1 MLYCLIPFLPLG
13 AFLILGLAGWHIKDR
28 AHLVAVPAVLLSLA
42 LSVAAF
48 LEVASGSV
56 ISVPLYTWLTSGN
69 LDIHIG
75 LYIDRL
81 TAVMLLLVTGVSSLV
96 HIYTIGYMHGEPG
109 YARFFGYIALF
120 TFSMLMLVLADNLL
134 QLFVFWEAVGLCS
147 YLLIGHW
154 YERASAC
161 AAATKAF
168 LVNRVGD
175 FGFILG
181 LLLVWYSFG
190 SLDYHEIFPAA
201 HQAGDLTMN
210 ILGPFGG
217 TWDISVFTL
226 IALLLFTG
234 AVGKSAQVPLH
245 VWLPDAMEG
254 PTPIS
259 ALIHAA
265 TMVTAGVFMV
275 ARLAPIYNLSPTA
288 MSVVAIT
295 GAATMVVGATIALTQ
310 TDIKR
315 VVAYSTVSQLGYMIM
330 ACGLGAYASGMY
342 HLLTH
347 GAFKALLFLGCGSV
361 IIALHHEQDMRH
373 MGGLKDKLPITYWT
387 FVVGSLAL
395 AGFPLTAGFFSKDDI
410 LLSAWSAGDL
420 GQVLTLVGL
429 LTALLTAFYSFRLVF
444 VTFWGEPRYSHTHQI
459 AQEDI
464 PLKDLRVDRFFGEA
478 IPPSVRITHIPSGL
492 VVTSQE
498 GETQDQN
505 YVSALSKLRSLLA
518 KSKHDSHGLVSVHE
532 PPQTMTTPLLIL
544 ALFSILTGYLGIPS
558 FLEPVF
564 STGGDA
570 AAHHGSAGLVIMI
583 AATIMGLIGIAAAY
597 YVYVLNPSLPDRLAQ
612 QWSGLYRASLNKW
625 YVDEAYDRLFV
636 RPTVAAASG
645 LWKQVDV
652 LVIDGTVNGIGR
664 AIAWSGWLLRL
675 VQSGETQHY
684 ALAMAVGIVVLTA
697 YLLL

>member
-1 MLYCLIPFLPLG
+1 MLYALIPLLPLA
-13 AFLILGLAGWHIKDR
+13 AFLALGLVGWRIKDR
-28 AHLVAVPAVLLSLA
+28 AHLVAVPAVVLSLV

-48 LEVASGSV
+48 LEVAVSGSV
-56 ISVPLYTWLTSGN
+56 ISVPLYTWLTSGR

-75 LYIDRL
+75 LHIDRL

-96 HIYTIGYMHGEPG
+96 HVYTIGYMHGEPG
-109 YARFFGYIALF
+109 YARFFSYIALF

-168 LVNRVGD
+168 VVNRVGD
-175 FGFILG
+175 FGFMLG
-181 LLLVWYSFG
+181 MLLVWYQFG
-190 SLDYHEIFPAA
+190 SLNYLDIFPALHEA
-201 HQAGDLTMN
+201 TDLTMN
-210 ILGPFGG
+210 LLGPFGG
-217 TWDISVFTL
+217 TWEVSVFTL
-226 IALLLFTG
+226 IGLLLFTG

-295 GAATMVVGATIALTQ
+295 GAATMVLGATIALTQ

-410 LLSAWSAGDL
+410 LVSAWSSSDL
-420 GQVLTLVGL
+420 GRILTVFGL

-444 VTFWGEPRYSHTHQI
+444 VVFWGPS
-459 AQEDI
+459 
-464 PLKDLRVDRFFGEA
+464 RVDA
-478 IPPSVRITHIPSGL
+478 HH
-492 VVTSQE
+492 
-498 GETQDQN
+498 
-505 YVSALSKLRSLLA
+505 AA
-518 KSKHDSHGLVSVHE
+518 HVHE
-532 PPQTMTTPLLIL
+532 PSQTMTTPLLIL

-564 STGGDA
+564 SSGRDA
-570 AAHHGSAGLVIMI
+570 AAHHGSDGFMIMA
-583 AATIMGLIGIAAAY
+583 AATAMGLIGIAAAY
-597 YVYVLNPSLPDRLAQ
+597 YAYVRNPDLPDRLAR
-612 QWSGLYRASLNKW
+612 QWGSLYRGSLNKW

-636 RPTVAAASG
+636 QPTFAAASE
-645 LWKQVDV
+645 LWKRVDV
-652 LVIDGTVNGIGR
+652 NLIDGAVNGVARGV
-664 AIAWSGWLLRL
+664 AWSGWLLRL
-675 VQSGETQHY
+675 IQSGQTQHY
-684 ALAMAVGIVVLTA
+684 ALAMAVGIVVIVTVFLIS
-697 YLLL
+697 

>member
-1 MLYCLIPFLPLG
+1 MLYALIPLLPLA
-13 AFLILGLAGWHIKDR
+13 AFLVLGLAGSRFKDR
-28 AHLVAVPAVLLSLA
+28 AHVVAVPAVLLSCL
-42 LSVAAF
+42 LSIAAF
-48 LEVASGSV
+48 IDVITTDSV
-56 ISVPLYTWLTSGN
+56 ISVPLYTWLVSGH

-81 TAVMLLLVTGVSSLV
+81 TAVMLLLVTIVSSLV
-96 HIYTIGYMHGEPG
+96 HVYTIGYMAGDAG

-168 LVNRVGD
+168 IVNRVGD
-175 FGFILG
+175 FGFMLG
-181 LLLVWYSFG
+181 LLLVWYTFG
-190 SLDYHEIFPAA
+190 SLNYLDIFPAA
-201 HQAGDLTMN
+201 HEAGSLTMN
-210 ILGPFGG
+210 LLGPFGG
-217 TWDISVFTL
+217 TWDVSVFTV
-226 IALLLFTG
+226 ICLLLFTG

-275 ARLAPIYNLSPTA
+275 ARLAPLYDLSPVA
-288 MSVVAIT
+288 LSVVALV
-295 GAATMVVGATIALTQ
+295 GGVTMVLGATIALTQ

-315 VVAYSTVSQLGYMIM
+315 VVAYSTVSQLGYMVM

-361 IIALHHEQDMRH
+361 IVALHHEQDMRR
-373 MGGLKDKLPITYWT
+373 MGGLKDKLPTTYWT

-395 AGFPLTAGFFSKDDI
+395 AGFPLTAGFFSKDD
-410 LLSAWSAGDL
+410 LLVSAWSSGPL
-420 GQVLTLVGL
+420 GQVLTVFGL

-444 VTFWGEPRYSHTHQI
+444 VTFWGPSH
-459 AQEDI
+459 
-464 PLKDLRVDRFFGEA
+464 VDPHHA
-478 IPPSVRITHIPSGL
+478 HHI
-492 VVTSQE
+492 
-498 GETQDQN
+498 
-505 YVSALSKLRSLLA
+505 
-518 KSKHDSHGLVSVHE
+518 HE
-532 PPQTMTTPLLIL
+532 PSATITVPLIIL
-544 ALFSILTGYLGIPS
+544 AVLSILTGYLGIPA

-564 STGGDA
+564 HGGTSEA
-570 AAHHGSAGLVIMI
+570 SHGAAGLGIMI
-583 AATIMGLIGIAAAY
+583 VATIMGLTGIAVAY
-597 YVYVLNPSLPDRLAQ
+597 YVYVLNPQLPDRLAREWQ
-612 QWSGLYRASLNKW
+612 TLYQGSLNKW
-625 YVDEAYDRLFV
+625 YVDEAYDRAIV
-636 RPTVAAASG
+636 RPTFRAAAD
-645 LWKQVDV
+645 LWQRVDV
-652 LVIDGTVNGIGR
+652 ALIDGAVNGVARGV
-664 AIAWSGWLLRL
+664 AWGGWWLRL
-675 VQSGETQHY
+675 LQSGQTQHY
-684 ALAMAVGIVVLTA
+684 ALAMALGMVILTA

>member
-1 MLYCLIPFLPLG
+1 MLYTLIPFLPLA

-28 AHLVAVPAVLLSLA
+28 AHLVAVPAVLLSLV

-48 LEVASGSV
+48 FEVGSGSV
-56 ISVPLYTWLTSGN
+56 VSVPLYTWLTSGH

-75 LYIDRL
+75 LHIDRL

-96 HIYTIGYMHGEPG
+96 HVYTIGYMHGEPG
-109 YARFFGYIALF
+109 YARFFSYIALF

-168 LVNRVGD
+168 VVNRVGD
-175 FGFILG
+175 FGFMLG
-181 LLLVWYSFG
+181 LLLVWYHFG
-190 SLDYHEIFPAA
+190 SLNYLDIFPALHEA
-201 HQAGDLTMN
+201 ADVTMN
-210 ILGPFGG
+210 LLGPFSG
-217 TWDISVFTL
+217 TWEVSVYTL
-226 IALLLFTG
+226 IGLLLFTG

-288 MSVVAIT
+288 MSVVAVT
-295 GAATMVVGATIALTQ
+295 GAATMVLGATIALTQ

-315 VVAYSTVSQLGYMIM
+315 VVAYSTVSQLGYMVM

-410 LLSAWSAGDL
+410 LVSAWSSGTL
-420 GQVLTLVGL
+420 GQVLALFGLV
-429 LTALLTAFYSFRLVF
+429 TALLTAFYSFRLVF
-444 VTFWGEPRYSHTHQI
+444 VTFWGPS
-459 AQEDI
+459 
-464 PLKDLRVDRFFGEA
+464 RVDPHHAE
-478 IPPSVRITHIPSGL
+478 HL
-492 VVTSQE
+492 
-498 GETQDQN
+498 
-505 YVSALSKLRSLLA
+505 
-518 KSKHDSHGLVSVHE
+518 HE
-532 PPQTMTTPLLIL
+532 PSQTITTPLIIL
-544 ALFSILTGYLGIPS
+544 AFLSILTGYLGIPS

-564 STGGDA
+564 STGSEA
-570 AAHHGSAGLVIMI
+570 AVHHGSAGLAIMI
-583 AATIMGLIGIAAAY
+583 AATAMGLLGIAAAY
-597 YVYVLNPSLPDRLAQ
+597 YVYVVNPGLPERLVQ
-612 QWSGLYRASLNKW
+612 LWGSLYRGSLNKW
-625 YVDEAYDRLFV
+625 YVDEAYDHLFV
-636 RPTVAAASG
+636 RPTCTAASE
-645 LWKQVDV
+645 LWKRVDV
-652 LVIDGTVNGIGR
+652 NLIDGAVNGVARGV
-664 AIAWSGWLLRL
+664 AWGGWLLRL
-675 VQSGETQHY
+675 IQSGQTQHY
-684 ALAMAVGIVVLTA
+684 ALAMAVGIVVIVTA
-697 YLLL
+697 FLIS

>member
-1 MLYCLIPFLPLG
+1 MLYALIPLLPLA
-13 AFLILGLAGWHIKDR
+13 AFLVLGLAGWHIKDR
-28 AHLVAVPAVLLSLA
+28 AHLVAVPAVMLSLV
-42 LSVAAF
+42 LSLAAF

-75 LYIDRL
+75 LHIDRL

-96 HIYTIGYMHGEPG
+96 HVYTIGYMQGEPG
-109 YARFFGYIALF
+109 YARFFSYIALF

-168 LVNRVGD
+168 VVNRVGD
-175 FGFILG
+175 FGFMLG
-181 LLLVWYSFG
+181 LLLVWYQFG
-190 SLDYHEIFPAA
+190 SLNYLDIFPAIHEA
-201 HQAGDLTMN
+201 TDLTMN
-210 ILGPFGG
+210 LLGPFGG
-217 TWDISVFTL
+217 TLEVSIFTL
-226 IALLLFTG
+226 IGLLLFAG

-288 MSVVAIT
+288 MSVVAVT
-295 GAATMVVGATIALTQ
+295 GAATMVLGATIALTQ

-315 VVAYSTVSQLGYMIM
+315 VVAYSTVSQLGYMMM

-387 FVVGSLAL
+387 FVIGSLAL

-410 LLSAWSAGDL
+410 LVSAWSSGAL
-420 GQVLTLVGL
+420 GQVLALFGL

-444 VTFWGEPRYSHTHQI
+444 VTFWGPS
-459 AQEDI
+459 
-464 PLKDLRVDRFFGEA
+464 RVDPHHAE
-478 IPPSVRITHIPSGL
+478 HL
-492 VVTSQE
+492 
-498 GETQDQN
+498 
-505 YVSALSKLRSLLA
+505 
-518 KSKHDSHGLVSVHE
+518 HE
-532 PPQTMTTPLLIL
+532 PSQTITTPLIIL
-544 ALFSILTGYLGIPS
+544 AFLSILTGYLGIPS

-564 STGGDA
+564 STGSDA
-570 AAHHGSAGLVIMI
+570 AAHHGSAGIAIMI
-583 AATIMGLIGIAAAY
+583 AATAMGLLGIAAAY
-597 YVYVLNPSLPDRLAQ
+597 YVYVANPGLPERLAQ
-612 QWSGLYRASLNKW
+612 LWGSLYRGSLNKW
-625 YVDEAYDRLFV
+625 YVDEAYDHLFV
-636 RPTVAAASG
+636 RPTYTAASE
-645 LWKQVDV
+645 LWKRVDV
-652 LVIDGTVNGIGR
+652 NLIDGAVNGIARGV
-664 AIAWSGWLLRL
+664 AWGGWLLRL
-675 VQSGETQHY
+675 IQSGQTQHY
-684 ALAMAVGIVVLTA
+684 ALAMAVGIVVIVTA
-697 YLLL
+697 FLIS